1 MDINFDNIQALDT
14 MVSAAFQ
21 KGLTTADTSYEAI
34 ATVLTSSGKYNTY
47 TWLGQIT
54 SLREWV
60 GDRVIDEIAGHSY
73 TLVNKKWEKTL
84 AIPADDIKDD
94 QYGNYAFVAED
105 IGKDAVASKGRL
117 VWKALQDG
125 ELATS
130 LGYDGVPFFS
140 ANHPVGD
147 GVQSNIMPG
156 AGPAW
161 YVMDLSKTLKPL
173 IFQLREDVTVTALIN
188 PTDANVFFSD
198 KYIWGANARFN
209 AGYGMWQTAVK
220 SKDVLTDET
229 LGEARARMRSFTDDA
244 GVPLAVVPTTLVVG
258 ASNEMAAL
266 KLVNAMNL
274 ATGETNINK
283 GLYKLIVSPYLP

>member
-34 ATVLTSSGKYNTY
+34 ATILSSNSRYNTY
-47 TWLGQIT
+47 TWLGAMT

-60 GDRVIDEIAGHSY
+60 GDRVVEEIAGHAY

-94 QYGNYAFVAED
+94 QYGNYALVAED
-105 IGKDAVASKGRL
+105 IGKSAIASKGQL
-117 VWKALQDG
+117 VWKALENG

-140 ANHPVGD
+140 TLHPVGD

-156 AGPAW
+156 AETPW
-161 YVMDLSKTLKPL
+161 YVMDLSRTLKPL

-188 PTDANVFFSD
+188 PTDANVFFTD
-198 KYIWGANARFN
+198 KFIWGANARYN

-220 SKDVLTDET
+220 SKDVLDEET
-229 LGEARARMRSFTDDA
+229 LAEARARMRSFTDDA

-258 ASNEMAAL
+258 ISNETAAM
-266 KLVNAMNL
+266 KLVNNMNL
-274 ATGETNINK
+274 ANGETNVNK
-283 GLYKLIVSPYLP
+283 GMYQLVVSPYLP